1 MYFIIYNIKNCENT
15 HKYKIIITLHS
26 IPKGV
31 NIFQLLIECQ
41 EYLTFGHQ
49 LKYFIK
55 GKKIK
60 GYLL

>member
-1 MYFIIYNIKNCENT
+1 MYFILYYLKICENS

-31 NIFQLLIECQ
+31 NIFQLLIDCQ